1 MLPESISH
9 YSVGPFFGF
18 AAHAVLTVLCLVVS
32 GIYRHYRPLR
42 SLFLFY
48 LFSTLLFLG
57 WVIYGLQ
64 RSPESILLGY
74 RIDLTALALL
84 PASWIWFISSLFK
97 ERARALLWSVT
108 GISLLLAGLALLG
121 KGPDFLDYP
130 LSPHHMAVDIL
141 RPQSRVLKPVI
152 YSYCLSAC
160 FFYFLWITVRVGRL
174 RDRKPAY
181 LIPVGIGL
189 LCWFMGGLHDALRST
204 GLVTLFKGQV
214 LWFASLWLSVFL
226 TLAMALHF
234 RSLEKAV
241 IEARDVFERFV
252 PPAYLRRIAA
262 EGLGSIRL
270 GEADRQSV
278 TILSCDIRGF
288 TSLSEELDPSQLVAF
303 VNRLFER
310 FTKIVDV
317 REGVIDKFLG
327 DAVLCIFEG
336 TASAGRA
343 VACGVDLLSAV
354 KGFNEDEERPGGRRI
369 RVGIGLHS
377 GPVILGTIGSSER
390 MDSTVMGLTV
400 NLAKRLEGLTKQFGA
415 DILISQPVADQLT
428 NGHPHRLRRL
438 GEVLI
443 RGSSTPMMISEV
455 FDHDPLDIR
464 TLKDRAEPMMT
475 EGISLCKAGH
485 FQAALSILCEAQSS
499 FPQDQPL
506 RLLVTHLKRA
516 IELGEV
522 SKTTSFLDFREGK

>member
-1 MLPESISH
+1 
-9 YSVGPFFGF
+9 
-18 AAHAVLTVLCLVVS
+18 
-32 GIYRHYRPLR
+32 
-42 SLFLFY
+42 
-48 LFSTLLFLG
+48 
-57 WVIYGLQ
+57 
-64 RSPESILLGY
+64 
-74 RIDLTALALL
+74 
-84 PASWIWFISSLFK
+84 
-97 ERARALLWSVT
+97 
-108 GISLLLAGLALLG
+108 
-121 KGPDFLDYP
+121 
-130 LSPHHMAVDIL
+130 
-141 RPQSRVLKPVI
+141 
-152 YSYCLSAC
+152 
-160 FFYFLWITVRVGRL
+160 
-174 RDRKPAY
+174 
-181 LIPVGIGL
+181 
-189 LCWFMGGLHDALRST
+189 MGGLHDALRST

-226 TLAMALHF
+226 TVAMALHF

-310 FTKIVDV
+310 FIKIVDV

-336 TASAGRA
+336 TASARRA

-400 NLAKRLEGLTKQFGA
+400 NLAKRLEGLTKQFGV
-415 DILISQPVADQLT
+415 DMLISQPVADQLS

-443 RGSSTPMMISEV
+443 RGSSTSMMISEV

-464 TLKDRAEPMMT
+464 TLKDRAAPMMT

-485 FQAALSILCEAQSS
+485 FQAALSILCKTQSF

-516 IELGEV
+516 IELGEI
-522 SKTTSFLDFREGK
+522 SKETSFLDFREGK